1 MQEIETEY
9 LQNAI
14 ADKDRTALKIEIVV
28 NDEFRITETIA
39 MLQELEHDVKETE
52 FFVYCPNL
60 FNQIKI
66 DEPDPNHNSLAVAAG
81 IVIHSM
87 HLDTLPYS
95 SVIVTAPKGAE
106 EKIKE
111 ICQKHGSSFEV
122 IEGL

>member
-9 LQNAI
+9 LQDVI
-14 ADKDRTALKIEIVV
+14 ADKDRTSFKVEIVV
-28 NDEFRITETIA
+28 NDEFRITETAA
-39 MLQELEHDVKETE
+39 MLQDVEKEVKEAE
-52 FFVYCPNL
+52 FFVYCPSL

-66 DEPDPNHNSLAVAAG
+66 DEPDPKHNSLAVAAG
-81 IVIHSM
+81 IVLHSM

-106 EKIKE
+106 DRIKE
-111 ICQKHGSSFEV
+111 ICQKHGAEFEV

>member
-9 LQNAI
+9 LQGI
-14 ADKDRTALKIEIVV
+14 VADKEKAAFKVEIVV

-39 MLQELEHDVKETE
+39 MLQELEHDVKEAE

-66 DEPDPNHNSLAVAAG
+66 DEPDPKHNSIAVAAG

-95 SVIVTAPKGAE
+95 SVIITAPKGA
-106 EKIKE
+106 
-111 ICQKHGSSFEV
+111 
-122 IEGL
+122 